1 MVGTSGNDTIN
12 GAVGSTTTFQTPD
25 VIDGGAGT
33 DTLNVTFDGASPAF
47 PAATISNVEVFKIRD
62 AGNTAGLTVDFATIA
77 GETEVYSD
85 RSTNAGGA
93 TTFDNLATGTT
104 VGIIGQNGA
113 ITGNAL
119 NFTYATGTDAV
130 NLVVADGVKQAA
142 GTAAISSTSAATTA
156 TITSKGAANTV
167 GQVTLTGAKLTSVTV
182 DAQSNFK
189 ADAGAGAAAILGFD
203 STSTAATLTIKGAGK
218 ADVGFL
224 DANLDVVNAADNTG
238 GITAIISAAGQQ
250 ITGGAGNDTITTLA
264 AGTLMTKVVDAGAG
278 TGDKLIINGA
288 NTVDSTTK
296 GAQFKNFEV
305 LQANAAAI
313 QDVAN
318 LSANN
323 TFTSAVINQSTTA
336 ATGITNMNATMAGA
350 VTVLAASG
358 AGAITFGIKDAS
370 VAGNIDT
377 LKLTLDD
384 GQAATVAPATFTL
397 TAPVM
402 TGIEKLEIVN
412 NETTTIS
419 TLASATALNDV
430 KVSGSGA
437 FTVTTTGAVNFA
449 ANTKFDFSGVTGA
462 VSFNAAAAQA
472 GTTATGLSITGSATA
487 ANTLTDS
494 IKSDM
499 IVGGAKGDTLA
510 FQGGSDVITLGGGA
524 DVTTF
529 AATAKGTDVLGA
541 AGVTFKFADG
551 DSVAVAGSGTGL
563 GIGFDA
569 TKTDTITNFDVTT
582 LAATAG
588 SKFTLD
594 TAQAGGAF
602 TVVTSAVKLGTTT
615 VTNAND
621 FLVVNDTANS
631 AAYVYQDTNG
641 NKTIDAGDFAI
652 KLVGSAALDAGEFS
666 LSTGGD
672 LVFTAA

>member
-1 MVGTSGNDTIN
+1 M
-12 GAVGSTTTFQTPD
+12 
-25 VIDGGAGT
+25 
-33 DTLNVTFDGASPAF
+33 
-47 PAATISNVEVFKIRD
+47 FKIRD

-77 GETEVYSD
+77 GETEVHSD

-93 TTFDNLATGTT
+93 TTFSNLATGTT

-113 ITGNAL
+113 ITNNGLA
-119 NFTYATGTDAV
+119 FTYATGTDAV

-142 GTAAISSTSAATTA
+142 GTAAISSTSTATTA

-189 ADAGAGAAAILGFD
+189 ADAGAGVAAILGFD

-224 DANLDVVNAADNTG
+224 DANVDVVNAADNTG
-238 GITAIISAAGQQ
+238 GVTAIISAVGQQ

-288 NTVDSTTK
+288 ALVDTTAK

-305 LQANAAAI
+305 LQVNSGAAAAA

-323 TFTSAVINQSTTA
+323 TFTSAVINQSTTN
-336 ATGITNMNATMAGA
+336 ATGISNMNATMAGA
-350 VTVLAASG
+350 VTVLAAAG
-358 AGAITFGIKDAS
+358 TGAITFGIKDAS

-384 GQAATVAPATFTL
+384 GATTVGTFSL
-397 TAPVM
+397 AAPVM

-412 NETTTIS
+412 NETTTIT

-437 FTVTTTGAVNFA
+437 ITVTTTGAVDFA
-449 ANTKFDFSGVTGA
+449 ANTKFDFSAATGA
-462 VSFNAAAAQA
+462 VSFSAAAAQA
-472 GTTATGLSITGSATA
+472 GATATGLSITGSATA
-487 ANTLTDS
+487 ANTLADS
-494 IKSDM
+494 VKSDV

-510 FQGGSDVITLGGGA
+510 FLGGADVITLGGGA

-529 AATAKGTDVLGA
+529 NAAAKGTDVLGA

-551 DSVAVAGSGTGL
+551 DSVAVAGSGSGL

-569 TKTDTITNFDVTT
+569 TKSDTITGFDVAT

-602 TVVTSAVKLGTTT
+602 TVVTSAVTLGTTT

-641 NKTIDAGDFAI
+641 NKTIDAGDFTV
-652 KLVGSAALDAGEFS
+652 KLVGSAALAAGEFS
-666 LSTGGD
+666 LSSGN
-672 LVFTAA
+672 LLFTAA